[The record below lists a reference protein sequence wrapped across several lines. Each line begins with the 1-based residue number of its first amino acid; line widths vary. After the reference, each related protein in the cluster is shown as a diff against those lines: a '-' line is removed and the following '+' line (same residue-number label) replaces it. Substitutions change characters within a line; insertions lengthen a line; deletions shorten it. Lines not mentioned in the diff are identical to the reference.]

1 MTQEPPYSFLPK
13 KLSRTDMLRRAVVVV
28 DVDAPD
34 DREMPDRAAAEEKA
48 EMLVGAERA
57 DARRRIDC
65 IVMMNDCIA
74 IEVVGAGLVLCFIMA
89 GAVVE

>member
-13 KLSRTDMLRRAVVVV
+13 KPFSAVVVG
-28 DVDAPD
+28 DALAEVV
-34 DREMPDRAAAEEKA
+34 REMPDRAAAEEKA

-65 IVMMNDCIA
+65 LVMMNYCIA
-74 IEVVGAGLVLCFIMA
+74 IEIVAGIVCASPEDVRFHTS
-89 GAVVE
+89 

>member
-13 KLSRTDMLRRAVVVV
+13 KPFSAVVDASAVVV
-28 DVDAPD
+28 
-34 DREMPDRAAAEEKA
+34 REMPDRAAAEEKA

-65 IVMMNDCIA
+65 LVMMNY
-74 IEVVGAGLVLCFIMA
+74 
-89 GAVVE
+89 